1 MSAHQMIL
9 SSERRLAFGTERKV
23 HQSVQRLL
31 KRTILKPL
39 ALWVKTGAHL
49 TIGRPYIPG
58 YFPRKNSTMSMLS
71 PIPCA
76 MIGTA
81 RLRPVRK

>member
-1 MSAHQMIL
+1 VGTRLASISVFQGQYFQHL
-9 SSERRLAFGTERKV
+9 RRLPHGGG
-23 HQSVQRLL
+23 SDSCRLGDNCP
-31 KRTILKPL
+31 R
-39 ALWVKTGAHL
+39 ALVADL
-49 TIGRPYIPG
+49 TIARSYIPG